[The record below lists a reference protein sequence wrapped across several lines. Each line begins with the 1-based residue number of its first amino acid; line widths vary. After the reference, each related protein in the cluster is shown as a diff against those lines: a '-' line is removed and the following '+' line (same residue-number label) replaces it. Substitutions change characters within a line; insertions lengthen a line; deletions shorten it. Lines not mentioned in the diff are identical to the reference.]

1 MDKTEKRLC
10 LYCALFIA
18 LILNSTK
25 LLALREN
32 GILAQYWHFDL
43 AEFAFQMIYSFGFC
57 YGFIYLNLRGN
68 QWING
73 SKLKY
78 FLTGLQYFG
87 LLMLG
92 MLLGGIIQRHISD
105 KTQLKQLFWSGY
117 FSRFITAGMLTAIVV
132 KIVLLLREGRQKTRE
147 NEQLRSAYLEAELEL
162 LKGQLNPHFLFN
174 SLSSLSGIIR
184 EDPALAQHYIGQLSK
199 VFRYSLQQSR
209 ANLVTLGDELGMIH
223 SYGELLTMRFEKAF
237 KLQINIDKP
246 WFKATIPHLSL
257 QLLLE
262 NAAKHNIAT
271 LKKPLKVQLYIS
283 GGYIMFSNN
292 LQQVSVPENST
303 GIGLSNLNERYKILM
318 GREIEIIKT
327 DADFIVKLP
336 LEAQK

>member
-18 LILNSTK
+18 IILNSTK

-32 GILAQYWHFDL
+32 GLLAQYWHFDL
-43 AEFAFQMIYSFGFC
+43 AEFAFQIIYSFCFC
-57 YGFIYLNLRGN
+57 YGFIYLNLRGD
-68 QWING
+68 QWTNG
-73 SKLKY
+73 SKLRY
-78 FLTGLQYFG
+78 LLTGFQYFG
-87 LLMLG
+87 LLVLG
-92 MLLGGIIQRHISD
+92 MLVGGIIQRHISD
-105 KTQLKQLFWSGY
+105 GTQLKKLFWSGY
-117 FSRFITAGMLTAIVV
+117 FSRFMAAGLLNGIVV
-132 KIVLLLREGRQKTRE
+132 KIILLLREGRQKTRE
-147 NEQLRSAYLEAELEL
+147 NEQLKSAYLEAELEL

-184 EDPALAQHYIGQLSK
+184 ENPDLAQHYVSQLSK
-199 VFRYSLQQSR
+199 VFRYSLQQSG
-209 ANLVTLGDELGMIH
+209 ANLVTLGGELEMIR

-237 KLQINIDKP
+237 KLEINIDKP
-246 WFKATIPHLSL
+246 WFKAYIPHLSL

-283 GGYIMFSNN
+283 GGYIVFSNN
-292 LQQVSVPENST
+292 LQEVSVPENST

-336 LEAQK
+336 LEAQP